1 MIKIKLM
8 PDYFSHPLW
17 GLDVDNIGDLDP
29 KTLPLTLETI
39 AQLEAWANTYNNI
52 LNWDDPAASG
62 FARSE
67 EEEEFERE
75 GVRLWLQLKQ
85 ELPENYEVVYFSDR
99 LRRVVCD
106 PQELEIETA
115 IATP

>member
-8 PDYFSHPLW
+8 LEYFSHSLW
-17 GLDVDNIGDLDP
+17 ELDADNIGDIDP
-29 KTLPLTLETI
+29 KTLPLSSETI
-39 AQLEAWANTYNNI
+39 AKLEAWANTYNNI

-62 FARSE
+62 FVSLA

-85 ELPENYEVVYFSDR
+85 ELPANYNIVYFSDR
-99 LRRVVCD
+99 LRRVVRD
-106 PQELEIETA
+106 PQELDLETSIA
-115 IATP
+115 IP